1 MKCDKCGYVSFDY
14 NLACPA
20 CSKDLAQV
28 RSRLGIFYLPP
39 EVGLEG
45 FFTGAADVAKSAVK
59 PTPGPG
65 KQEEAEL
72 DLDSVGDDFEFTL
85 DD

>member
-1 MKCDKCGYVSFDY
+1 MKCEKCGYVSFDY

-20 CSKDLAQV
+20 CNKDLSQA
-28 RSRLGIFYLPP
+28 RSRLGIFFVPP

-45 FFTGAADVAKSAVK
+45 FFTGSADVGKTAVK
-59 PTPGPG
+59 PTAAVA